1 MKLPFSLFLA
11 LKYLR
16 PKRSFIS
23 VVTLISMLGV
33 TLGCSIL
40 IVVLS
45 VMTGF
50 DAMWRDKILAFN
62 AHITVGTFGG
72 QIQEPEEVIEKVL
85 DVDGVTGATPYIEGL
100 VFIEYDDKI
109 FTPMLRGVDQDL
121 EPTVSKIPSSMIMGE
136 FLVDEEYCVIGSDL
150 SNRLGLMMGD
160 SIVVYSP
167 QNFVSQDEIR
177 LPTEL
182 TISGIF
188 EVGMYQFDAG
198 YVLTGLD
205 AARSIYNVKYGVH
218 RVQVMTEDPMSAPM
232 ISEKIDDGLDEMYS
246 ATTWMEQNRQL
257 FNALHVEKNMM
268 FFLLIFI
275 TIVAAFGITNTLITL
290 TVQKTH
296 EIGLM
301 KALGFSSGRVQRIFI
316 WLGLIQGVLGSVFGV
331 GLGLLILKYRNEMLR
346 FLSAKFGMELLPKE
360 LYQLADIP
368 AVTTIEDVAIVMTCV
383 IVICTI
389 SGVIPARRA
398 AKLDPVAAIRFE

>member
-1 MKLPFSLFLA
+1 MQLPFSLFLA

-23 VVTLISMLGV
+23 AVTLISMIGV

-40 IVVLS
+40 VVVLS

-50 DAMWRDKILAFN
+50 DTMWRDKILAFN
-62 AHITVGTFGG
+62 AHVTVAEFGG
-72 QIQEPEEVIEKVL
+72 VMHQPEQVL
-85 DVDGVTGATPYIEGL
+85 EQVRTIDGVTGAAPYLEGL
-100 VFIEYDDKI
+100 VFVEYNDTV
-109 FTPMLRGVDQDL
+109 FTPLLRGV
-121 EPTVSKIPSSMIMGE
+121 EPEQERSVSRIPENMVAGE
-136 FLVDEEYCVIGSDL
+136 FLVDEEHCVVGRDL
-150 SNRLGLMMGD
+150 AMRLGVFVGD
-160 SIVVYSP
+160 PLVIYSP
-167 QNFVSQDEIR
+167 QNFVAQDEIR

-182 TISGIF
+182 IIAGVF

-198 YVLTGLD
+198 YVLTGME
-205 AARSIYNVKYGVH
+205 AARRIYAVEDGVH
-218 RVQVMTEDPMSAPM
+218 RVQVMTADPMKAPQVSRQ
-232 ISEKIDDGLDEMYS
+232 INAQLGGVYS

-257 FNALHVEKNMM
+257 FSALHVEKNMM

-275 TIVAAFGITNTLITL
+275 TVVAAFGITNTLITM

-316 WLGLIQGVLGSVFGV
+316 WLGLIQGIIGSVCGV
-331 GLGLLILKYRNEMLR
+331 GLGLLILKYRNELLR
-346 FLSAKFGMELLPKE
+346 FLSSRFGMELLPKE
-360 LYQLADIP
+360 LYQLAEIP
-368 AVTTIEDVAIVMTCV
+368 AVTTLEDVAIVMVAV

-389 SGVIPARRA
+389 SGLTPARRA
-398 AKLDPVAAIRFE
+398 AKLDPVAAIRYE

>member
-1 MKLPFSLFLA
+1 MQLPFSLFLA

-23 VVTLISMLGV
+23 AVTLISMIGV

-40 IVVLS
+40 VVVLS

-50 DAMWRDKILAFN
+50 DEMWRDKILAFN
-62 AHITVGTFGG
+62 AHVTVAEYGG
-72 QIQEPEEVIEKVL
+72 IMHQPDKVIDEVRGIP
-85 DVDGVTGATPYIEGL
+85 GVTGAAPYLEGL
-100 VFIEYDDKI
+100 VFVEYNNSI
-109 FTPMLRGVDQDL
+109 FTPILRGVDPEQ
-121 EPTVSKIPSSMIMGE
+121 ECSVSQIPDHMVAGE
-136 FLVDEEYCVIGSDL
+136 FQVDEEHCVIGQDL
-150 SNRLGLMMGD
+150 ALRLGVFVGD
-160 SIVVYSP
+160 PLVVYSP
-167 QNFVSQDEIR
+167 QNFVAQDEIR
-177 LPTEL
+177 LPAEL

-198 YVLTGLD
+198 YVLTGMD
-205 AARSIYNVKYGVH
+205 AARGIYDVEEGVH
-218 RVQVMTEDPMSAPM
+218 RVQVMTADPMKAPQVAAA
-232 ISEKIDDGLDEMYS
+232 INDKLGGMYS

-257 FNALHVEKNMM
+257 FSALHVEKNMM

-316 WLGLIQGVLGSVFGV
+316 WLGLVQGIVGSVCGV
-331 GLGLLILKYRNEMLR
+331 GLGLLILKYRNELLR
-346 FLSAKFGMELLPKE
+346 FMSYRFGMDLLPKE
-360 LYQLADIP
+360 LYQLAEIP
-368 AVTTIEDVAIVMTCV
+368 SVTTMSDVLIVMGAV

-389 SGVIPARRA
+389 SGIIPARRA
-398 AKLDPVAAIRFE
+398 AKLDPVAAIRYE